1 MNSIQKA
8 KNLKADDY
16 LRKNL
21 VVLKKYHPDAWN
33 KIKRFNGPLPGE
45 ITDSGSGLPNLR
57 LVRPDREEVFLH
69 DPEDP
74 MADARRNLGFV
85 SADSRG
91 NAVFLGMGLG
101 YAPLSFTRKRPKLSS
116 IIIFE
121 PSIEIFFAALKCN
134 DLTRLF
140 TDRRAIIHIGEINDL
155 EKIIAP
161 ATSFLQLED
170 IHFLRQRGSFTWMP
184 ELYEQYSNKVYSYLN
199 HLNIDGGT
207 RLKKGKEILDNKLE
221 SLSML
226 PGHLLLED
234 LRDLFQ
240 GRPAFLVAGGPS
252 LDKNIEDLK
261 PAMGRGVIIAADSV
275 LPALIAHDILPDFIT
290 SIDYQDSIYEKIA
303 DCASKAAD
311 RVSLICLS
319 GLTNLVPRIF
329 PFRQVFWAFSCSN
342 VDKWINR
349 SMNGS
354 LFLPGAGSMAHL
366 SLQAAIVMGCD
377 PIVFVGQDLAY
388 SNKGSHANHTVYA
401 SAYDLSQIKQI
412 FNTINEMILWIKGN
426 NEDKVP
432 TSRTF
437 LNHKRFFEEII
448 DANPRTYI
456 NATEGGAYIEGTQN
470 LPLNETI
477 KRFCHR
483 SLSVSK
489 RIAPFDEH
497 IAADKTVKALKSI
510 TETTLHIEQLTKKL
524 GAIDGILNEVTLQ
537 VGRYRGKK
545 AGPGKF
551 SELPGK
557 IRKNFQAIDQKSRE
571 LDQETFIWSLVQNYT
586 LDGLKECNRL
596 QRNIDIIS
604 GKQGGYIDSLK
615 LNLKRLRM
623 INETRGKALKRLQD
637 HLLRAERILS
647 ERKALYFAKVDHNG
661 PEWLTSAGMVHY
673 GAEELAMA
681 RYFLENAR
689 CKGNMPPEAIA
700 ALGETYALYGDF
712 AKSATF
718 FDMAKKLNSD
728 MYKFIRKNMEKHGK
742 RYLDLAHSQSHLKG
756 RFLPKALNLCPESLE
771 LKSEAEKMLLE
782 DLDFIV
788 QKGRSGNNKPGVWIE
803 AAANNW
809 LMFLG
814 DTNQA
819 HTIFDKEMII
829 KTYAACCQ
837 FLLKQGRTEKAVEH
851 LRQAVSEMP
860 ENSELTSMLAIALI
874 NKGDFDQG
882 FAYLEKAVKLDRTC
896 ASCWEELGDVLLAAG
911 QPEDAVIAYE
921 KCFKA
926 LPERNELIKKIGDCY
941 RESGKMEAAL
951 EAYKIYK
958 NRITQR

>member
-8 KNLKADDY
+8 KSLKADDY

-33 KIKRFNGPLPGE
+33 KIKGFNGPLPGE
-45 ITDSGSGLPNLR
+45 ITGSGSGLPNLR

-74 MADARRNLGFV
+74 MVDARRNLAFV

-101 YAPLSFTRKRPKLSS
+101 YAPLSFATERPKLSS

-121 PSIEIFFAALKCN
+121 PSIEISFAALKCN

-140 TDRRAIIHIGEINDL
+140 TDRRTIIHIGEINDL
-155 EKIIAP
+155 GKIIAP

-170 IHFLRQRGSFTWMP
+170 IHFLKHRGSFRWMP

-207 RLKKGKEILDNKLE
+207 RLKKGKKILDNKLE

-275 LPALIAHDILPDFIT
+275 LPALLAHDILPDFIT
-290 SIDYQDSIYEKIA
+290 SIDYQDLVYEKIA
-303 DCASKAAD
+303 DCAQKAAD
-311 RVSLICLS
+311 RISLICLS

-329 PFRQVFWAFSCSN
+329 PFRQVFWAFSCSD
-342 VDKWINR
+342 VDRWINH
-349 SMNGS
+349 SLGGS
-354 LFLPGAGSMAHL
+354 LVLPGAGSMAHL
-366 SLQAAIVMGCD
+366 SLQSAIVMGCD
-377 PIVFVGQDLAY
+377 PILFVGQDLAY
-388 SNKGSHANHTVYA
+388 TGSNTHASHTVYSSSVSRA
-401 SAYDLSQIKQI
+401 EQI
-412 FNTINEMILWIKGN
+412 FHKKGEKMEWVRGN
-426 NEDKVP
+426 NQDKVP
-432 TSRTF
+432 TCRAF

-448 DANPRTYI
+448 ATNPKTYI
-456 NATEGGAYIEGTQN
+456 NSTEGGAYIKGTQI
-470 LPLNETI
+470 LPLREGI
-477 KRFCHR
+477 RQYC
-483 SLSVSK
+483 
-489 RIAPFDEH
+489 P
-497 IAADKTVKALKSI
+497 KALFSSEKDLSFDRNQALNR
-510 TETTLHIEQLTKKL
+510 TE
-524 GAIDGILNEVTLQ
+524 GILNSIEETTSGIDRL
-537 VGRYRGKK
+537 
-545 AGPGKF
+545 
-551 SELPGK
+551 SEKLRATEDLASDVLHH
-557 IRKNFQAIDQKSRE
+557 IRKYMARGSIPEKFTDLPAKVIKKLRAIDQRSRE
-571 LDQETFIWSLVQNYT
+571 LDQEPLIWPLVQDYT
-586 LDGLKECNRL
+586 LRGLKECNRL
-596 QRNIDIIS
+596 QHDIDIIS
-604 GKQGGYIDSLK
+604 GIQGKYIEFLK
-615 LNLKRLRM
+615 LNLKKLRLA
-623 INETRGKALKRLQD
+623 NKTREKALIRLKR
-637 HLLRAERILS
+637 HLLRAEKILS
-647 ERKALYFAKVDHNG
+647 ERKTLYVARRENNKPD
-661 PEWLTSAGMVHY
+661 WLTAMGMNHY
-673 GAEELAMA
+673 QGKELAGA
-681 RYFLENAR
+681 RSYLEKAR
-689 CKGNMPPEAIA
+689 ARGNLPAEALA
-700 ALGETYALYGDF
+700 ALGEIYALYGNF
-712 AKSATF
+712 SRSRTLFKEARS
-718 FDMAKKLNSD
+718 LNPEICSTIHKR
-728 MYKFIRKNMEKHGK
+728 MTRHGK
-742 RYLDLAHSQSHLKG
+742 RYLELARRIPLRKG
-756 RFLPKALNLCPESLE
+756 RFLSKAVQLCPDSPEIR
-771 LKSEAEKMLLE
+771 SEMENMLLE
-782 DLDFIV
+782 DLDLIAHP
-788 QKGRSGNNKPGVWIE
+788 PGDTGESDTDIE
-803 AAANNW
+803 TGIQGW
-809 LMFLG
+809 LMFFGNSPEAKKVINSGL
-814 DTNQA
+814 
-819 HTIFDKEMII
+819 II
-829 KTYAACCQ
+829 KMYRHGCN
-837 FLLKQGRTEKAVEH
+837 FLLNQGHTDKAIEH
-851 LRQAVSEMP
+851 LQQAVSWMP

-882 FAYLEKAVKLDRTC
+882 FAHLEKAVELDRTC